1 VRYRNKNLTEINR
14 ADLKAELNAVAD
26 EVFDAHQR
34 AVPPLNRQVWLI
46 DREMSKLLLEQVL
59 EYELSVE
66 RKTRTRGVHPTFFE
80 LAFGMSNAAADAHST
95 DQRLRMYR
103 TRDDQTDTLLLRGQI
118 DRVDIASDKTAI
130 AYDYKLSR
138 GPKVDDM
145 REGRALQL
153 HIYLAALE
161 QLFLPG
167 NEIAGAGYYTMRGGG
182 SRRNQ
187 GLYRVKKKDY
197 TAIGANTGSSLSDED
212 WKIVRTEMETRI
224 WEFVDGLRNGHFQV
238 DPTDPKTTC
247 PYCDFS
253 AVCRYEKFRI
263 RGKER

>member
-1 VRYRNKNLTEINR
+1 
-14 ADLKAELNAVAD
+14 
-26 EVFDAHQR
+26 
-34 AVPPLNRQVWLI
+34 
-46 DREMSKLLLEQVL
+46 
-59 EYELSVE
+59 
-66 RKTRTRGVHPTFFE
+66 
-80 LAFGMSNAAADAHST
+80 
-95 DQRLRMYR
+95 
-103 TRDDQTDTLLLRGQI
+103 
-118 DRVDIASDKTAI
+118 
-130 AYDYKLSR
+130 
-138 GPKVDDM
+138 
-145 REGRALQL
+145 
-153 HIYLAALE
+153 
-161 QLFLPG
+161 
-167 NEIAGAGYYTMRGGG
+167 MRGGG

-224 WEFVDGLRNGHFQV
+224 WEFVDGLRTGHFQV